1 MRTDIQ
7 QARKA
12 KGLTQQQLAEAIG
25 RDQAT
30 VARYEAGKTDIGKDI
45 ALPIAS
51 ALGMSV
57 LDVLYPKQAKPT
69 RQKREAA

>member
-7 QARKA
+7 KARKA
-12 KGLTQQQLAEAIG
+12 KGLTQQQLADAIG

-45 ALPIAS
+45 ALPLS
-51 ALGMSV
+51 KALDMSV
-57 LDVLYPKQAKPT
+57 LDVLYPGSSKTIRP
-69 RQKREAA
+69 KRKAA